1 MNARRAA
8 GAVALAVILGGALMA
23 AGAALPLPP
32 VGSPN
37 QLGSWWADRGPAVA
51 AFSVVRLAGLIGAG
65 YLALVGSVALLG
77 ALTRWRWTLSL
88 SKLAAQPGLMRFL
101 VGGSLV
107 ATLSTPSEA
116 AARPGPLLTVTDT
129 GPAAAAGPD
138 TASAALTGGAALTG
152 SAALTVADLGP
163 GVTQPRPGGASDAA
177 LMGNAALTVA
187 DLGPETMRSQPA
199 AAMGP
204 DTGSAALT
212 IADFGLG
219 VTRSRPATATE
230 PDTAGAALT
239 VGGLSPEAMRSR
251 PAEAAAGLDTA
262 GASLSVA
269 DLGPSQTRAQPA
281 AESLFTFPSAE
292 VRTAMTGVAD
302 SGAEVTAADN
312 RPSELRTAEAAE
324 DSDAE
329 TWIVEAG
336 DHLWAIAAETV
347 ADRTGH
353 TDDESVGA
361 YWQRLIDANRHIVGD
376 DPDLIHPGQIIELPE

>member
-8 GAVALAVILGGALMA
+8 GAVALAVVMGGALMA
-23 AGAALPLPP
+23 VGEALPLPP
-32 VGSPN
+32 VGSPSR
-37 QLGSWWADRGPAVA
+37 LGSWWADQGPAVA
-51 AFSVVRLAGLIGAG
+51 AFSVMRLAGLIGAG

-88 SKLAAQPGLMRFL
+88 SRLAARPGLMRFL

-107 ATLSTPSEA
+107 AALSTPSEA

-129 GPAAAAGPD
+129 GPAAAAAGPD

-177 LMGNAALTVA
+177 LTGSAALTVA

-212 IADFGLG
+212 VADFGLG

-281 AESLFTFPSAE
+281 AESLFTFPSTKM
-292 VRTAMTGVAD
+292 RTAMTGVAD

-312 RPSELRTAEAAE
+312 RPSELRTAEA
-324 DSDAE
+324 DDPGAE

-353 TDDESVGA
+353 TDDESVGT
-361 YWQRLIDANRHIVGD
+361 YWQRLIEANLHIVGD
-376 DPDLIHPGQIIELPE
+376 DPDLIHPGQIIELPD

>member
-8 GAVALAVILGGALMA
+8 GTVALALIMGSALMA
-23 AGAALPLPP
+23 VGAALPLPP

-37 QLGSWWADRGPAVA
+37 RLGSWWADRGPAVA
-51 AFSVVRLAGLIGAG
+51 AFSVMRLAGLIGAG

-88 SKLAAQPGLMRFL
+88 SRLAARPGLMRFL

-107 ATLSTPSEA
+107 AALSTPSEA

-129 GPAAAAGPD
+129 GPAVTSVGPD
-138 TASAALTGGAALTG
+138 ADAPLTGGALTVADLG
-152 SAALTVADLGP
+152 PRAMRSRPAAAADTDTAGAALTVADLGQ
-163 GVTQPRPGGASDAA
+163 G
-177 LMGNAALTVA
+177 
-187 DLGPETMRSQPA
+187 
-199 AAMGP
+199 
-204 DTGSAALT
+204 
-212 IADFGLG
+212 
-219 VTRSRPATATE
+219 
-230 PDTAGAALT
+230 
-239 VGGLSPEAMRSR
+239 AMRSW
-251 PAEAAAGLDTA
+251 PAAAAGLDTA

-281 AESLFTFPSAE
+281 AEGRFAFPSAE
-292 VRTAMTGVAD
+292 IRTAMTGAAG
-302 SGAEVTAADN
+302 SGTEVTAADN
-312 RPSELRTAEAAE
+312 RSSELRTAEAA
-324 DSDAE
+324 DHPGAE

-361 YWQRLIDANRHIVGD
+361 YWQRLIEANLHIVGD

>member
-23 AGAALPLPP
+23 VGAALPLPP

-37 QLGSWWADRGPAVA
+37 RLGSWWADKGPAVA

-65 YLALVGSVALLG
+65 YLALVGSVALLS

-88 SKLAAQPGLMRFL
+88 SRLAARPGLMRFL

-129 GPAAAAGPD
+129 GPAIASVGPD
-138 TASAALTGGAALTG
+138 TADAALTGG
-152 SAALTVADLGP
+152 ALTVADLGP
-163 GVTQPRPGGASDAA
+163 GATRSRTGAAAAGTDTAGSALTVANLGPGAMRPRPASAAAEPDTGGA
-177 LMGNAALTVA
+177 GLTVA
-187 DLGPETMRSQPA
+187 DLGP
-199 AAMGP
+199 G
-204 DTGSAALT
+204 
-212 IADFGLG
+212 
-219 VTRSRPATATE
+219 
-230 PDTAGAALT
+230 
-239 VGGLSPEAMRSR
+239 AMRSR
-251 PAEAAAGLDTA
+251 TGAAAVAGPDTA
-262 GASLSVA
+262 SAGLTVA
-269 DLGPSQTRAQPA
+269 DLGPSRARAQPA
-281 AESLFTFPSAE
+281 SEGPFTFPSAE
-292 VRTAMTGVAD
+292 VRTAMTGTTG
-302 SGAEVTAADN
+302 SGAEMTAADN
-312 RPSELRTAEAAE
+312 RPSELRTAEA
-324 DSDAE
+324 DDHPGAE

-347 ADRTGH
+347 ADRTGR

-361 YWQRLIDANRHIVGD
+361 YWQRLIEANRHIVGD

>member
-1 MNARRAA
+1 MNARRAT
-8 GAVALAVILGGALMA
+8 GAVALAVVMGGALMA
-23 AGAALPLPP
+23 VGAALPLPP

-37 QLGSWWADRGPAVA
+37 RLGSWWADRGPAVA

-88 SKLAAQPGLMRFL
+88 SKLAARPGLMRFL

-107 ATLSTPSEA
+107 AALSTPSEA

-129 GPAAAAGPD
+129 GPAVASAGPD
-138 TASAALTGGAALTG
+138 TADAALTGGVLTVADLGPGATRSRPAAAAAGTDTA
-152 SAALTVADLGP
+152 SASLTVADLGP
-163 GVTQPRPGGASDAA
+163 GVTRSRPAAAAVAEPDTAGA
-177 LMGNAALTVA
+177 GLTVA
-187 DLGPETMRSQPA
+187 DLGQGAMRSRSA
-199 AAMGP
+199 AA
-204 DTGSAALT
+204 AVA
-212 IADFGLG
+212 
-219 VTRSRPATATE
+219 V
-230 PDTAGAALT
+230 PDTAGAAFT
-239 VGGLSPEAMRSR
+239 
-251 PAEAAAGLDTA
+251 
-262 GASLSVA
+262 VA
-269 DLGPSQTRAQPA
+269 DLGPSRARAQPA
-281 AESLFTFPSAE
+281 SEGPFTFPSAE
-292 VRTAMTGVAD
+292 VRTAMTGATG

-312 RPSELRTAEAAE
+312 RPAELRTAEA
-324 DSDAE
+324 DDHPGAE

-361 YWQRLIDANRHIVGD
+361 YWQRLIEANRHIVGN